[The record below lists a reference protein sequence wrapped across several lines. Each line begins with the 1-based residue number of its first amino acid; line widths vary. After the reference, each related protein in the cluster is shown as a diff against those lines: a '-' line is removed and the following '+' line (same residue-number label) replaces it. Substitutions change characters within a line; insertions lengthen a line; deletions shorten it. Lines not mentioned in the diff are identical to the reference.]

1 MEEILKS
8 AKEKFAKAIEF
19 FENEIRSVRTGRAN
33 AILVED
39 IRLDIYGQ
47 SMRVKEVASITV
59 PDAMSIVINPWDRNN
74 VKNIEDALRAAN
86 LGVGVVN
93 MGENIR
99 VTLPELS
106 AERREELK
114 KTISKKAE
122 ETKVALRNIRREAID
137 QGKKLKDS
145 LGEDIV
151 ERLEKEIQ
159 KLLDE
164 KTKEIDVIVEKKEK
178 EISL

>member
-1 MEEILKS
+1 MDKILKQT
-8 AKEKFAKAIEF
+8 KEKFARAIEF

-59 PDAMSIVINPWDRNN
+59 PDAMSIVISPWDKGN
-74 VKNIEDALRAAN
+74 VKAIEDALRLAN

-122 ETKVALRNIRREAID
+122 DTKVSLRNIRREAID
-137 QGKKLKDS
+137 QGKKLKDT
-145 LGEDIV
+145 LGEDAV
-151 ERLEKEIQ
+151 TRLENDIQ
-159 KLLDE
+159 KMLDE
-164 KTKEIDVIVEKKEK
+164 KTKEIDAIVERKGK